1 MFQSS
6 LIVIN
11 KLILIWID
19 QKCYCTH
26 SAWLNL
32 SSFGLESLIFKV
44 CNLSVMNQVQ
54 KCRESIVTIITFIDF
69 FTHLDLKLVFNFMF
83 QRSLNVINKLI
94 LIWIDHKCYCT
105 HSAWLN
111 LSSFGLESLIFKVYN
126 LCVMNQVQKC
136 RESIVTIITLGD
148 FQQLGLEYG
157 GILSQ

>member
-6 LIVIN
+6 LNVIN

-26 SAWLNL
+26 SAWFNL
-32 SSFGLESLIFKV
+32 SSFGLESLPVNV
-44 CNLSVMNQVQ
+44 C
-54 KCRESIVTIITFIDF
+54 
-69 FTHLDLKLVFNFMF
+69 
-83 QRSLNVINKLI
+83 
-94 LIWIDHKCYCT
+94 
-105 HSAWLN
+105 
-111 LSSFGLESLIFKVYN
+111 N
-126 LCVMNQVQKC
+126 LCVMNQVKKC